1 MSGTPIVP
9 AEEAVDR
16 RRGLDYIGVGVCVLI
31 HDGEGNILM
40 MKRGEQAR
48 DERGRW
54 DIVGGA
60 IEFSEST
67 EDALRREVMEEICVE
82 PFNVEFL
89 KAYDAHREHEGF
101 PTHWVQLLHSAQVD
115 VDKVK
120 IGEPNKI
127 AEIGWFNLSNLP
139 QPQHSQFHRVLEI
152 IKDTSVIQ

>member
-1 MSGTPIVP
+1 MKIASENI
-9 AEEAVDR
+9 DR
-16 RRGLDYIGVGVCVLI
+16 RRGLDYIGVGVCVVI
-31 HDGEGNILM
+31 HDGNGNILM

-60 IEFSEST
+60 IEFSETT

-89 KAYDAHREHEGF
+89 KAYDAHREHNGE
-101 PTHWVQLLHSAQVD
+101 PSHWVQFLHAAQVE
-115 VDKVK
+115 VDKVR
-120 IGEPNKI
+120 IGEPHKI

-139 QPQHSQFHRVLEI
+139 QPQHSQFHRTLAVIKETPI
-152 IKDTSVIQ
+152 IR